1 MKIKDIIKNLENLD
15 SVKTQKIIILCREY
29 LSFENLINLDQ
40 NNLNFPRQ
48 DKEISLKHTIT
59 DSFLSKLATIEFGY
73 NGWLFA
79 GGAHKSITN
88 NTEIQAKKFS
98 ELYGQKYGDKIP
110 LSTGATT
117 KFMETIND
125 GFNKSAN
132 FAITSTTKF
141 PIIGDKVNKEI
152 KYCFTAS
159 TFANMETFLIHN
171 AIAGVFFEGGIG
183 TTYEAFSMLIERQ
196 RGSIPNNTPIIFV
209 KRDDKDNIL
218 YSLIKMMQ
226 EHGKVYPTDLENLY
240 SVNTAEEAI
249 DILSKYEIFQKPKDG
264 NDFKHEFIRQIF
276 TVSKNRYI

>member
-1 MKIKDIIKNLENLD
+1 
-15 SVKTQKIIILCREY
+15 
-29 LSFENLINLDQ
+29 
-40 NNLNFPRQ
+40 
-48 DKEISLKHTIT
+48 
-59 DSFLSKLATIEFGY
+59 
-73 NGWLFA
+73 
-79 GGAHKSITN
+79 
-88 NTEIQAKKFS
+88 
-98 ELYGQKYGDKIP
+98 
-110 LSTGATT
+110 
-117 KFMETIND
+117 METINC
-125 GFNKSAN
+125 GYNKSRN

-152 KYCFTAS
+152 KYFFTAS

-183 TTYEAFSMLIERQ
+183 TTYEAFSILIERQ

-240 SVNTAEEAI
+240 SVDTAEKAI
-249 DILSKYEIFQKPKDG
+249 DILSKYEVFQEPKDE
-264 NDFKHEFIRQIF
+264 NDIKNEFIRQIF